1 MKIYVCIKLVSHYMF
16 HLSQPDSQNV
26 KKLSSLIGKLEN
38 LMPMLVSK

>member
-1 MKIYVCIKLVSHYMF
+1 LKKVYNNGH
-16 HLSQPDSQNV
+16 SQNV